1 MYFCK
6 KMSWTPTRSAHGLYE
21 FKHKNGM
28 KLLLYPRDGLK
39 VTTANITY
47 HVGSRNEGLGVRGGT
62 HYLEHGMFK
71 GSKKFN
77 KKLKNGMWKLEELGA
92 YMNATTYND
101 RTNYFSCIA
110 SDKLEEVI
118 SREAD
123 RMIEPLLDP
132 HELKNEMTVVRNEF
146 ERGENNDFEV
156 LQKRVMA
163 VAFMAHPYHTSTIGW
178 RSEIETVSAEA
189 LRKFHD
195 TFYRTDN
202 STYTFVGNFDID
214 KVMNMV
220 DEYFP
225 KEAPEGS
232 IPEMLTTEPTQ
243 MGQRRVMMRRPTNCA
258 LMCMAFKATNGLH
271 RDSIV
276 LKVMEKI
283 ISHGPRALS
292 SPFKRDETPVHDIIA
307 EWSRMKDPYLFSI
320 WGTVNRSTEAAL
332 QTCEEAIIKITKM
345 FQSDLGNR
353 LEKAKHVILNEW
365 SNEMSGSRGIASTIN
380 EAIARGDPFD
390 VFNRIEVLD
399 SVTPDDLKR
408 VASKVFDLRQSTVG
422 WLLPGDVPKGI
433 ETSVYPALETQCFD
447 LNELPSFSGKT
458 VEFSDHEWTKYA
470 SDKTD
475 VRISLRCNE
484 CSNPV
489 KLKVKRY
496 ATLNLL
502 SQLMT
507 RGFHME
513 GKVVGENQLFEY
525 LSEKNIQR
533 NIHTSSDT
541 LHVQASIP
549 NDPKLV
555 SSAMGLVQRE
565 INNPILRNE
574 DFNYLKTKW
583 RSELNGS
590 DGDVNNVAK
599 ITFAQTL
606 FGKEDPNYKYSIRDI
621 IRAIDSVSYS
631 DVTAMHKELIKD
643 PTRLVTIVS
652 PSVSTVLSDSKDFA
666 RTYKNVFLETSNKD
680 VNIAGKSSVV
690 VKYGMVIPEYSDAL
704 SLAIACLGNGFSGM
718 LMQIVRDKYGLTY
731 GINSRLKHANGC
743 AIFEITGTFAPSLL
757 SEGIKRTEEVIKE
770 WLANDLTPEQID
782 VQRNESL
789 GSRNVQFDAPGAL
802 ASAIHMSKITYGKE
816 EGVKRLN
823 NYESIMNAITYESVN
838 QAKQTIQFENLSL
851 IKVGTL

>member
-1 MYFCK
+1 
-6 KMSWTPTRSAHGLYE
+6 MSWTPTRSANGLYE

-101 RTNYFSCIA
+101 RTNYFSCIS
-110 SDKLEEVI
+110 SDKLVEVV

-132 HELKNEMTVVRNEF
+132 QELKNEMTVVRNEF

-163 VAFMAHPYHTSTIGW
+163 TAFMAHPYHHSTIGW
-178 RSEIETVSAEA
+178 KSEIETVSAEA

-214 KVMNMV
+214 NVMNMV

-225 KEAPEGS
+225 SEAPEGS
-232 IPEMLTTEPTQ
+232 IPDMLTTEPTQ
-243 MGQRRVMMRRPTNCA
+243 MGQRRVVMRRPTNCA
-258 LMCMAFKATNGLH
+258 LMCMSFKATNGLH

-283 ISHGPRALS
+283 ISHGPNALS
-292 SPFKRDETPVHDIIA
+292 VPFKRDETPVHDIIA

-332 QTCEEAIIKITKM
+332 QTCEEAILKVTKM
-345 FQSDLGNR
+345 FQGALGDR
-353 LEKAKHVILNEW
+353 LEKAKHVIRNEW

-399 SVTPDDLKR
+399 SVTGDDLKR
-408 VASKVFDLRQSTVG
+408 VASKIFDVRQSTVG
-422 WLLPGDVPKGI
+422 WLLPGEVPKGI
-433 ETSVYPALETQCFD
+433 ETSEYPALNTQCFD
-447 LNELPSFSGKT
+447 LNDLPEFSEKT
-458 VEFSDHEWTKYA
+458 VEFSNHEWTNYA

-475 VRISLRCNE
+475 VRISLRCDE

-489 KLKVKRY
+489 KRY
-496 ATLNLL
+496 ASLNLL

-507 RGFHME
+507 RGFQLE

-533 NIHTSSDT
+533 HVHTSADT

-549 NDPKLV
+549 NDPKLI
-555 SSAMGLVQRE
+555 SSAVGLLQRE
-565 INNPILRNE
+565 INSPILSE
-574 DFNYLKTKW
+574 SVFNYLKTKW

-590 DGDVNNVAK
+590 DGDVNKMAK
-599 ITFAQTL
+599 IAFAQTL
-606 FGKEDPNYKYSIRDI
+606 FGEKDPNYTYSVRDI
-621 IRAIDSVSYS
+621 IEAVDSVSYDDIS
-631 DVTAMHKELIKD
+631 SMHRALTKD
-643 PTRLVTIVS
+643 PTRMVTVVS
-652 PSVSTVLSDSKDFA
+652 PLAPKGLGDLKDFS
-666 RTYKNVFLETSNKD
+666 RTYTNVINKQANKD

-690 VKYGMVIPEYSDAL
+690 VKYGLVVEYSDAL

-718 LMQIVRDKYGLTY
+718 LMRIVRDKYGLTY
-731 GINSRLKHANGC
+731 GINSRLKHAKGC

-757 SEGIKRTEEVIKE
+757 AEGIKRTEEVIMD
-770 WLANDLTPEQID
+770 WLANDLTEEQID

-802 ASAIHMSKITYGKE
+802 ASAIHMNKITYGKE
-816 EGVKRLN
+816 AGVKRLN
-823 NYESIMNAITYESVN
+823 DYDSILRSVTYDSVN
-838 QAKQTIQFENLSL
+838 EAKKLIKFENLSL